1 MAERVLITGAN
12 GKLGRPL
19 VEALVLA
26 GYEVCALDCAP
37 MPEQEGVLTILA
49 DVRDESAHEHIL
61 RFHPEIVVHLAA
73 NTDIAL
79 SHAHPEEDAR
89 VNMLGSLNVLHAAKT
104 AGTKRFVLAS
114 SDAVRG
120 KAAPGGVP
128 EPESPYGVSKLA
140 AERYCGSYR
149 VIYGLPFAA
158 LRLPEGG
165 NEEHAKTALIRA
177 IRGEYEGVIDL

>member
-37 MPEQEGVLTILA
+37 VPEQEGILRVVA
-49 DVRDESAHEHIL
+49 DVRDEAAHEHIL

-73 NTDIAL
+73 NTDIAS
-79 SHAHPEEDAR
+79 SHANPEDDAR

-104 AGTKRFVLAS
+104 AGAKRFVLAS

-149 VIYGLPFAA
+149 VIYGFPFAA

-165 NEEHAKTALIRA
+165 NERLALDALLGA
-177 IRGEYEGVIDL
+177 IRGEYE